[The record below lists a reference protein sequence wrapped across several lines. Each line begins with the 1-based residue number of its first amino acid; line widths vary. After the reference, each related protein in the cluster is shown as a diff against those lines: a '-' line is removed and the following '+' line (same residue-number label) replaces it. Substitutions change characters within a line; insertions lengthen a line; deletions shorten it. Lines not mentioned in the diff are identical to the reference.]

1 LPIEGHLRKR
11 LARNELPG
19 HSVKKNMQIKTAVA
33 SIDNIVEVPGPGEEF
48 EAMNPV
54 PHGEIRQVYY
64 QSSILGETRRMHIY
78 TPPDYNTSQEKYPV
92 LYLIN
97 GVF

>member
-1 LPIEGHLRKR
+1 
-11 LARNELPG
+11 
-19 HSVKKNMQIKTAVA
+19 
-33 SIDNIVEVPGPGEEF
+33 
-48 EAMNPV
+48 MNPV